1 MFAQWYIKPLG
12 RIVFL
17 LVVKLFI
24 HNSALKRA
32 QAAEAS
38 LRKMKEDEKTNKG
51 IKNLLRLINKSL
63 AKTLFNLGISFC

>member
-32 QAAEAS
+32 QPASAS
-38 LRKMKEDEKTNKG
+38 LREMKKEEKK
-51 IKNLLRLINKSL
+51 IKV
-63 AKTLFNLGISFC
+63 